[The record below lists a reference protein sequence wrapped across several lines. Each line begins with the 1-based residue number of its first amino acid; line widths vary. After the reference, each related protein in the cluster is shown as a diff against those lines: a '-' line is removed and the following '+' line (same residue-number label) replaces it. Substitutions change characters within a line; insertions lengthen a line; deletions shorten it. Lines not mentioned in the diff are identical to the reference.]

1 MYVHPPQPGLSS
13 ADLIK
18 VCISCMEE
26 YLPRSNSC
34 PLCRHNINQ
43 YSLLELPPD
52 TSEWV
57 EPEEVPPVKSAK
69 IAELIKYLKVFD
81 PNDKTLVFSQFT
93 SFLDHVAAGLKEEG
107 IQFCRF
113 DGSMNSKQVSLSTR
127 SLA

>member
-1 MYVHPPQPGLSS
+1 
-13 ADLIK
+13 
-18 VCISCMEE
+18 MEE

-34 PLCRHNINQ
+34 PLCRHNINP

-93 SFLDHVAAGLKEEG
+93 SFLDHVAAGLREEG
-107 IQFCRF
+107 ILFCRF
-113 DGSMNSKQVSLSTR
+113 DGSMNSKQVSLSTH
-127 SLA
+127 SLAHCLM

>member
-1 MYVHPPQPGLSS
+1 MYVHPHQPGLSS
-13 ADLIK
+13 ADLLK

-34 PLCRHNINQ
+34 PLCRHNINP

-93 SFLDHVAAGLKEEG
+93 SFLDHVAAGLREEG
-107 IQFCRF
+107 IRFCRF
-113 DGSMNSKQVSLSTR
+113 DGSMNAKQVSLSVE
-127 SLA
+127 

>member
-1 MYVHPPQPGLSS
+1 M
-13 ADLIK
+13 K

-26 YLPRSNSC
+26 HLPRSNSC
-34 PLCRHNINQ
+34 PLCRHNINP

-93 SFLDHVAAGLKEEG
+93 SFLDHVAAGLREEG
-107 IQFCRF
+107 IRFCRF

-127 SLA
+127 SLAQCLM